1 MGNAHNFRC
10 FMSNIMTNIE
20 NGVDKVTNDIA
31 VASKAAADAGL
42 ELIGDGVVHLTF
54 QLIFE
59 AALNALL

>member
-1 MGNAHNFRC
+1 
-10 FMSNIMTNIE
+10 MSDIMTDIS
-20 NGVDKVTNDIA
+20 NGIDKVVNDVA

-42 ELIGDGVVHLTF
+42 EMIGEGVVHLTF